1 MISLKKVIELLEAK
15 IITGNSDLINEC
27 KNIYASDLMSNVL
40 AFSKKGSL
48 LLTSLSNI
56 QVVRTA
62 IITELSAV
70 CFVNKSNPEVETIKL
85 ANMNDIILLKTD
97 KFLFDTCG
105 ILYNS
110 GLFENKK

>member
-1 MISLKKVIELLEAK
+1 MTILKNVIELLEAEV
-15 IITGNSDLINEC
+15 ITGNPDQIKEC
-27 KNIYASDLMSNVL
+27 KNAYASDLMSNVL
-40 AFSKKGSL
+40 AFSKTGSL

-62 IITELSAV
+62 IVTELSAV
-70 CFVNKSNPEVETIKL
+70 CFVNKSVPEVETIKF
-85 ANMNDIILLKTD
+85 AEKNDIILIKTD
-97 KFLFDTCG
+97 YFLFDACG

>member
-1 MISLKKVIELLEAK
+1 VISLKKVIELLEAK
-15 IITGNSDLINEC
+15 IITENPDLTKEY
-27 KNIYASDLMSNVL
+27 KNVYASDLMSNVL
-40 AFSKKGSL
+40 AFSKPGSL

-70 CFVNKSNPEVETIKL
+70 CFVNESNPEVGTIKL
-85 ANMNDIILLKTD
+85 AKMNDIILLKTD
-97 KFLFDTCG
+97 YFLFDASG